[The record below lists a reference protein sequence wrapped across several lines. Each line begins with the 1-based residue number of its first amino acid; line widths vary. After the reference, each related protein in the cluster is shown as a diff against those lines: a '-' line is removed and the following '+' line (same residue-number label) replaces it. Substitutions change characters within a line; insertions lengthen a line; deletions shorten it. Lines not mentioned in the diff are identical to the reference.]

1 MWELLR
7 HTPIYREAWDCR
19 MRHGPVPFDRNLSE
33 FDDNKKLKAFV
44 AKLKQ
49 PTDAIST
56 YLNSKLTQ
64 TTRKQLANFNASKSR
79 SRVAMQESLKEFLK
93 SIIHGPSIYDTQR
106 FNNVALRTETR
117 RMIRRTRPRKGKK
130 PKLKGEDLVHFNC
143 LLLED
148 AYPSI
153 LRSGSGE
160 PIWRLIGTARPSED
174 CDPDKSWLDLSEEQQ
189 DIIRQE
195 LPYLDPL
202 GQIHNPAKSGHFKFE
217 IDFVSLR
224 REKGKQE
231 EKLWSS
237 SYAVIKS
244 KPDSDWFPVFH
255 KKGSEKK
262 LLFLVFTFDER
273 LGPKAI
279 TDQLKEFWQRVPSEN
294 TNSTESTK
302 NIRKFLDQL
311 RESEQNY
318 RNHLEEVIA
327 SRLADNPEDSYAVDL
342 QEYLRKESLVPWAKK
357 RRQLREQMLKSQR
370 DFKERVTK
378 QRERHK
384 LSRKTDWTRDPLL
397 RHIRLTPS
405 VQTPLCQLWFPV
417 GLKKKQLLQWFEKL
431 FRSHKRNRNK
441 MAGMPLRLPLTG
453 ETGPPPILYSPP
465 PRFEKTTGI
474 QGTDKKGRLGFL
486 WLGLTGHLIK
496 KGGGQISKNSPT
508 VIKLLKK
515 NMATDLEAIKNA
527 SQSVGRLIKEIDTYW
542 RPQISLPTSPPPPS
556 IPNHNPNWLRERLFP
571 YPQKV

>member
-7 HTPIYREAWDCR
+7 HTPIYREAWDYQK
-19 MRHGPVPFDRNLSE
+19 RHGPVPFDRNPPE
-33 FDDNKKLKAFV
+33 
-44 AKLKQ
+44 
-49 PTDAIST
+49 I
-56 YLNSKLTQ
+56 
-64 TTRKQLANFNASKSR
+64 TTRKISVGGSQKTARKVIDFNSR
-79 SRVAMQESLKEFLK
+79 KIDWGR
-93 SIIHGPSIYDTQR
+93 
-106 FNNVALRTETR
+106 
-117 RMIRRTRPRKGKK
+117 
-130 PKLKGEDLVHFNC
+130 
-143 LLLED
+143 
-148 AYPSI
+148 
-153 LRSGSGE
+153 
-160 PIWRLIGTARPSED
+160 PIWCLIGAARPSED
-174 CDPDKSWLDLSEEQQ
+174 FDPDKSWLDLSEEQQ

-237 SYAVIKS
+237 RYAVIKS
-244 KPDSDWFPVFH
+244 KPASGWFPVFH
-255 KKGSEKK
+255 NKGSENK

-273 LGPKAI
+273 LGPTPIKN
-279 TDQLKEFWQRVPSEN
+279 QLKKFWQRVFSEN
-294 TNSTESTK
+294 THSTGSVK

-311 RESEQNY
+311 SESEQDY

-327 SRLADNPEDSYAVDL
+327 SRLAVNPKDSYATDL
-342 QEYLRKESLVPWAKK
+342 QEDLRKESLVPWAKR
-357 RRQLREQMLKSQR
+357 RRQIRDQMLKGQR
-370 DFKERVTK
+370 DLKQRVTK
-378 QRERHK
+378 QSENHTLGGK
-384 LSRKTDWTRDPLL
+384 DTWGPHSIL
-397 RHIRLTPS
+397 RYSQVIPS
-405 VQTPLCQLWFPV
+405 VQSPLCQFWFPIV
-417 GLKKKQLLQWFEKL
+417 GFTEQQLLESFEKR
-431 FRSHKRNRNK
+431 FRSYSYKSNRKKR
-441 MAGMPLRLPLTG
+441 AGMPLRLPLTG

-465 PRFEKTTGI
+465 PRFEKTIRI